1 MNGRQALQR
10 EEESGC
16 HVGQRQILLSD
27 YFNFF
32 HGLVGLS
39 YFIGDFFCFSLESL
53 KSLDQLIVL
62 ENVALRLSE
71 LIQEL
76 IFKLPKFDSEFS
88 LELDDVV
95 SLLVYLWSLFLQ
107 EYV

>member
-1 MNGRQALQR
+1 M
-10 EEESGC
+10 
-16 HVGQRQILLSD
+16 
-27 YFNFF
+27 
-32 HGLVGLS
+32 
-39 YFIGDFFCFSLESL
+39 
-53 KSLDQLIVL
+53 DQLVVL
-62 ENVALRLSE
+62 ENVAFRLSE

-95 SLLVYLWSLFLQ
+95 SLLVYLWSFFLQ